1 MSTSFQA
8 LKVVPFSEHP
18 VFDFAQCE
26 PGRFDISTIGLTYP
40 SSFIQDGNFLM
51 CAYCKAILRKVT
63 ELCKSELLDFLE
75 YQCGK
80 IKKPMDWLDNLETL
94 IDINSVYFDDEY
106 KHSILNKFD
115 MNIQVCRASL
125 KHIRKPLK
133 SQLINWNEI
142 IPAGNPSK
150 FDFSIVKF
158 DLQKLDTYIAK
169 KEYLIELKADFLQ
182 SENIC
187 SVAANKSFGT
197 LIEIELQK
205 IEEIEKL
212 HPNSEEAKT
221 GKFASFASPQ
231 KTDKLRI
238 NGNANILI
246 DFFYRMLYEFMPEG
260 KPFIDN
266 TPTEVA
272 NVIVENFASRD
283 GKNLSLSTVQSTLS
297 PSKVEK
303 RPTCDKR
310 ICLHHLINPSI
321 MLINMYIIDYLDII
335 DIFPMLN

>member
-1 MSTSFQA
+1 MDSKSF
-8 LKVVPFSEHP
+8 KIKTVSFSEHP
-18 VFDFAQCE
+18 VIDFTQSE
-26 PGRFDISTIGLTYP
+26 PGKFEISAMGLNCP
-40 SSFIQDGNFLM
+40 SNFIQDGIFLM
-51 CAYCKAILRKVT
+51 DAYCESILYKVT

-75 YQCGK
+75 YQCSK
-80 IKKPMDWLDNLETL
+80 VKKPTEWLGHLETL
-94 IDINSVYFDDEY
+94 VDINSDYFDDEY
-106 KHSILNKFD
+106 KQSILYKLD
-115 MNIQVCRASL
+115 INIQVCRGNM

-133 SQLINWNEI
+133 TQLINWDEI

-150 FDFSIVKF
+150 FDFNMVKF
-158 DLQKLDTYIAK
+158 DLQKLDSFTAK

-197 LIEIELQK
+197 LIDIELRK

-212 HPNSEEAKT
+212 HPNSEEAKV
-221 GKFASFASPQ
+221 GKFASFAS
-231 KTDKLRI
+231 DKKPDRLRI
-238 NGNANILI
+238 NGNTNILV

-272 NVIVENFASRD
+272 NVIVQNFLGKD
-283 GKNLSLSTVQSTLS
+283 GKNISLSTVQSTLS
-297 PSKVEK
+297 PGKVEK

-310 ICLHHLINPSI
+310 ICIHHLIQPSI
-321 MLINMYIIDYLDII
+321 ILFNMYVIDYLNII